1 MINNNKKI
9 IFDLPED
16 ITIINVIDEILKNN
30 GLAESAQEFLDRD
43 DNNEEPRLII
53 VRDAALT
60 MAEKKVPENKIT
72 ELLQEHLKT
81 SKETAEKIVNDIN
94 QKLIPYAKI
103 IDLEITKQAT
113 DQKENFQEELLN
125 KIKSINASTPKP
137 EEVKE
142 EKTPTPYDKKPEI
155 TDVEKNAEKI
165 KQERKPIVTQNPVI
179 NKPIEEKINTQNIK
193 PDKYKEPIE

>member
-1 MINNNKKI
+1 MINNKKI

-16 ITIINVIDEILKNN
+16 ITIISVIDEILKNN

-72 ELLQEHLKT
+72 ELLQEHLKI

-125 KIKSINASTPKP
+125 KIKSINASTAKP

-155 TDVEKNAEKI
+155 TNVDKNAEKI
-165 KQERKPIVTQNPVI
+165 KQERKPIITQNPVV

-193 PDKYKEPIE
+193 PDKYKETIE